1 MGMMRRMLVAFLGAA
16 PAGLDA
22 GAQNGV
28 DIRLPCP
35 GPARGDRARHPADLG
50 AIQAEANA
58 AAEFRYH
65 LLAEAGIGA
74 ERSAGGAV
82 VTGFDAADQG
92 GIGISPQLRMGPDH
106 GLDMHGWLLSRL
118 WRKASCLVFP
128 DAGTEPGRHRLFI
141 WGQFRR

>member
-35 GPARGDRARHPADLG
+35 GPARGNRARHPADLG
-50 AIQAEANA
+50 AIQAETNA
-58 AAEFRYH
+58 AAELRHH

-74 ERSAGGAV
+74 ERAAGRAV
-82 VTGFDAADQG
+82 VTSFDAANQG
-92 GIGISPQLRMGPDH
+92 GIRVPS
-106 GLDMHGWLLSRL
+106 
-118 WRKASCLVFP
+118 
-128 DAGTEPGRHRLFI
+128 E
-141 WGQFRR
+141 